1 MFGRGIDESQYRTV
15 GMIGAAD
22 ARSETGN
29 RAVSL
34 SESPPSTA
42 MREALAEQ
50 LSDRYT
56 IDRELGRGGM
66 ASVWLAHDLRHDRPV
81 AIKVV
86 HPEIAGAIGVDRF
99 VREIRVTARLQH
111 PNIVP
116 VLDSGTLIG
125 RGGAT
130 LPWYAMTYVAG
141 ESLRARLDREG
152 QLPVDE
158 ALRIAAE
165 AAEALV
171 AAHRE
176 GVIHRDIKPENL
188 LLAGGRTWVADF
200 GIAKALVEVG
210 GETLTSTGFIVGTP
224 AYMSPEQASGD
235 RVDARTDQY
244 SLASVLYE
252 MLAGDPPYT
261 GASAQMIMA
270 RRMSEPPRPIRPIR
284 PLIPDGVEAALR
296 RALERLPA
304 DRFPDIPSFISALG
318 ADAPVM
324 PVRRDPS
331 IALRLGVGVALL
343 GAVALGGWLL
353 AGRRGAAPAR
363 SPEVVALMERG
374 RLAFSRR
381 TPAGARDAID
391 AYSAAI
397 RLDSTWAES
406 WAGLAEAYVQA
417 YGRRFVF
424 PGAIRDSVI
433 RLAVTAA
440 DRALLLDPR
449 SADAWVARGSV
460 SRQVDPTDLAPP
472 IAAFHRAI
480 ALDSAHPRAWFLLGV
495 MTSDNGD
502 LDVGLDAFRRSVAL
516 NPANPEAL
524 AFVALGHYWRR
535 QFDSAAFW
543 ADSAVTADPTYLLA
557 KTSLGQVAVERG
569 QYDRARAAFD
579 AARRIAT
586 DVEALNTTAH
596 LAFVAARRGNRPEA
610 ERLLQEAE
618 SLAVQY
624 VPIPAHSA
632 AYLGHAYAAFG
643 NADAAIE
650 WLSRVVPRDDLHYQ
664 LHLRCDPP
672 YDPIARDRRFE
683 ALLVRPRPETG
694 GC

>member
-1 MFGRGIDESQYRTV
+1 
-15 GMIGAAD
+15 
-22 ARSETGN
+22 
-29 RAVSL
+29 
-34 SESPPSTA
+34 

-66 ASVWLAHDLRHDRPV
+66 ASVWLAHDLRHDRPI
-81 AIKVV
+81 AIKVL

-116 VLDSGTLIG
+116 VLDSGTFIG
-125 RGGAT
+125 PGGAT
-130 LPWYAMTYVAG
+130 LPWYAMTFVAG

-158 ALRIAAE
+158 AVGITAE
-165 AAEALV
+165 AAEALA

-176 GVIHRDIKPENL
+176 GVIHRDIKPENI

-210 GETLTSTGFIVGTP
+210 GEALTSTGFIVGTP
-224 AYMSPEQASGD
+224 AYMSPEQAAGD
-235 RVDARTDQY
+235 RIDARTDQY

-284 PLIPDGVEAALR
+284 PLIPDGVETAVR

-304 DRFPDIPSFISALG
+304 DRFPDISSFVSALG
-318 ADAPVM
+318 AEAPAA
-324 PVRRDPS
+324 PVRRAS
-331 IALRLGVGVALL
+331 RALRLAGAVAVL

-353 AGRRGAAPAR
+353 AERRGAVPAR

-391 AYSAAI
+391 AYSATI
-397 RLDSTWAES
+397 RLDSTWAQP

-424 PGAIRDSVI
+424 PGAVRDSVI
-433 RLAVTAA
+433 RLAVAAA
-440 DRALLLDPR
+440 DRALLLDPQ
-449 SADAWVARGSV
+449 SADAWVARGAV
-460 SRQVDPTDLAPP
+460 SRQVDPTDLAPS
-472 IAAFHRAI
+472 IAAFRRAI
-480 ALDSAHPRAWFLLGV
+480 ALDSTHPRAWFLLGG

-502 LDVGLDAFRRSVAL
+502 LASGLDAFRRSIAL

-524 AFVALGHYWRR
+524 SFLALGHYWRR
-535 QFDSAAFW
+535 QYDSAAFW

-557 KTSLGQVAVERG
+557 KTSFGQVAVERG
-569 QYDRARAAFD
+569 QFDRARAAFD

-596 LAFVAARRGNRPEA
+596 LAFVAARRGNRQEA
-610 ERLLQEAE
+610 ERLLQQAE
-618 SLAVQY
+618 SLAVEF
-624 VPIPAHSA
+624 VPIPPHTAV
-632 AYLGHAYAAFG
+632 YLGYAYTALG
-643 NADAAIE
+643 DADAAIA
-650 WLSRVVPRDDLHYQ
+650 WLSRVVPRDDLHFQ

-672 YDPIARDRRFE
+672 YDPIARDLRFE
-683 ALLVRPRPETG
+683 ALLVHPRPRSG

>member
-1 MFGRGIDESQYRTV
+1 MGDMWRKPRTDC
-15 GMIGAAD
+15 I
-22 ARSETGN
+22 SFQ
-29 RAVSL
+29 
-34 SESPPSTA
+34 SPSSTA

-66 ASVWLAHDLRHDRPV
+66 ASVWLAHDIRHDRPV
-81 AIKVV
+81 AIKVL
-86 HPEIAGAIGVDRF
+86 HPEVAGAIGVDRF
-99 VREIRVTARLQH
+99 VREIRVTAHLQH

-116 VLDSGTLIG
+116 VLDSGTFIG
-125 RGGAT
+125 PGGAT

-158 ALRIAAE
+158 AVRITAE
-165 AAEALV
+165 AAEALA

-200 GIAKALVEVG
+200 GIAKALVDVG

-224 AYMSPEQASGD
+224 AYMSPEQATGD

-284 PLIPDGVEAALR
+284 PLIPDAVESALR

-304 DRFPDIPSFISALG
+304 DRFPDMSSFVSALG
-318 ADAPVM
+318 AGAPVT
-324 PVRRDPS
+324 PVRRTPRALH
-331 IALRLGVGVALL
+331 IAVAVALV

-353 AGRRGAAPAR
+353 AERRDAPPAR

-391 AYSAAI
+391 AFSAAI
-397 RLDSTWAES
+397 RLDSTWAEP

-433 RLAVTAA
+433 RLGVAAA
-440 DRALLLDPR
+440 DRALLLDPG
-449 SADAWVARGSV
+449 SANAWVARGAV
-460 SRQVDPTDLAPP
+460 SRQMDPTDVGPS
-472 IAAFHRAI
+472 IAAFRRAI
-480 ALDSAHPRAWFLLGV
+480 ALDSTHPRAWFLLGG

-502 LDVGLDAFRRSVAL
+502 LASGLAAFRRSVAL
-516 NPANPEAL
+516 KPANPEAL
-524 AFVALGHYWRR
+524 AFVAIGHYWRR
-535 QFDSAAFW
+535 QYDSAALW

-557 KTSLGQVAVERG
+557 KTTLGQVAVERG

-596 LAFVAARRGNRPEA
+596 LAFVAARRGDRLEA
-610 ERLLQEAE
+610 ERLLQAAE
-618 SLAVQY
+618 SLAVAY

-632 AYLGHAYAAFG
+632 AYLGHAYAALG
-643 NADAAIE
+643 DTDAAIA
-650 WLSRVVPRDDLHYQ
+650 WLSRVVPRDDLHFQ

-672 YDPIARDRRFE
+672 YDPIARDPRFE
-683 ALLVRPRPETG
+683 ALLVRPRPSG